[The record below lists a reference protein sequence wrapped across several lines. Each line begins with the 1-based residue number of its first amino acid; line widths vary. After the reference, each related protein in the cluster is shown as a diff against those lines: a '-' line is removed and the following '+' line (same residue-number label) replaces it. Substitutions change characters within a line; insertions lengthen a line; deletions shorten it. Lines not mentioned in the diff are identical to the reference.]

1 MNRIR
6 YAERNSLCDYDL
18 SFEFFN
24 ELGININDISP
35 VRNVFI
41 IYTDDGNKI
50 LKKVDCNEKKLTLI
64 NESLNY
70 IKDKYNNIITYSE
83 FENGSIYKKWKGKT
97 YVVMDLLDGRE
108 ACFTNPLEVKLC
120 AENIALMHKASGGI
134 REELI
139 KKLNEDFLDES
150 LEIKFRKAY
159 DELSFFK
166 ELVSKYKYKN
176 EFDNLFIDNVDKYLQ
191 DIIVVQ
197 ELLSKSKYHDL
208 RKNGQTISL
217 CHNDLAYHNFLIKKE
232 VVSIIDFDFLTIDLR
247 IIDIAD
253 FILKSIKNSAFDID
267 KMLLAM
273 NSYEDVLPLMQEEKE
288 ILYILLYFPRDF
300 YNISRDYYYKKKKW
314 DYEVYLNR
322 FNSKLN
328 NEQFRKDFIEEYKS
342 YILSEISCI

>member
-6 YAERNSLCDYDL
+6 YAERKSLCDYDL

-41 IYTDDGNKI
+41 IYTDNGNKI

-83 FENGSIYKKWKGKT
+83 FENGSIYKNWKDKT

-108 ACFTNPLEVKLC
+108 ACFTNPLEIKLC
-120 AENIALMHKASGGI
+120 AENIALMHKASCGI

-150 LEIKFRKAY
+150 LEIKFKKAY

-176 EFDNLFIDNVDKYLQ
+176 EFDNLFINNVDKYLQ
-191 DIIVVQ
+191 DIIDVE
-197 ELLSKSKYHDL
+197 ELLSKSKYIDL

-232 VVSIIDFDFLTIDLR
+232 NVSIIDFDFLTIDLR
-247 IIDIAD
+247 IMDIAD

-267 KMLLAM
+267 KMLLAI

-300 YNISRDYYYKKKKW
+300 YNISRDYYYKRKKW

-328 NEQFRKDFIEEYKS
+328 NEQFRKDFIKEYKY
-342 YILSEISCI
+342 YILSEH